1 MTICMALVGLVR
13 RVLKLFKVKR
23 GQVYFGCIVIL
34 PLDAKYSK
42 PLSDLYLELR
52 LVLVSGCF
60 FFISMDSR
68 RFQPC
73 LLWDFGKTIFFPEF
87 ESVCADGLS
96 GFWSDLVCFQRTSWI
111 LVILPK
117 HLWGAKQRGRPW
129 EGSQQP

>member
-1 MTICMALVGLVR
+1 MALVRLVQ

-23 GQVYFGCIVIL
+23 GQVYFGCIVII
-34 PLDAKYSK
+34 PLDAKYST
-42 PLSDLYLELR
+42 PFSDLYLELR
-52 LVLVSGCF
+52 LVLVSG

-73 LLWDFGKTIFFPEF
+73 LALRFWQNNFFPEF

-111 LVILPK
+111 LVILPNISGDPSK
-117 HLWGAKQRGRPW
+117 GADRGRAVN
-129 EGSQQP
+129 SLN